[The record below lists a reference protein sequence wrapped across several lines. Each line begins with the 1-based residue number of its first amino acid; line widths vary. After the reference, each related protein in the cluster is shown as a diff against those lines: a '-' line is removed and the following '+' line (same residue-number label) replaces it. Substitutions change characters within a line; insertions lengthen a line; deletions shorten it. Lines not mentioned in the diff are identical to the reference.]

1 MENHQPNREK
11 EIRAG
16 HSVELDAV
24 LVPERVLILTCRK
37 KLEVLN
43 ALIDCLAQ
51 APEVKDRQALAEG
64 IFRRERLM
72 STGIGLGIAIPHVR
86 LDTVENVAVA
96 ACLCRE
102 PIIDYDSLDNQPVRL
117 VFMIAA
123 GQNQHEQH
131 LKLLASL
138 SSRLK
143 DETFRNNLLA
153 APDSQTFYRILTR
166 KD

>member
-1 MENHQPNREK
+1 LENRQPRSKK
-11 EIRAG
+11 EVSAG
-16 HSVELDAV
+16 RSTELDAA
-24 LVPERVLILTCRK
+24 LAPERVLILTCRK
-37 KLEVLN
+37 KVEVLN

-51 APEVKDRQALAEG
+51 APQIKDRRALAEG
-64 IFRRERLM
+64 IFRREQLM

-86 LDTVENVAVA
+86 LTTIEDVAVA

-102 PIIDYDSLDNQPVRL
+102 PLLDYDSLDDQPVRL

-123 GQNQHEQH
+123 GQNQHELH

-143 DETFRNNLLA
+143 NETFRNSLLA
-153 APDSQTFYRILTR
+153 APDSETFYRILTR